1 VAQIKQTSSAK
12 KGGLFVGKSHAE
24 GGIPAIVTDTGQPI
38 EVEGGEAIINKKA
51 TALHWEELS
60 KINQSAGNGV
70 PIPPPDD
77 ADKVLDKYSQ
87 GGKITVKE
95 KKLVFDKWRKLVNM
109 TYTELSRY
117 FHSKDG
123 QTSGLTESEAK
134 SQGISSGRESAEW
147 ILKMKKTNWRKW
159 SDDMWKWANKQI
171 SFISRMS
178 GVQGNL
184 TDEKGK
190 KTPKYKALLIWG
202 NDPKKKN
209 AHKFATGG
217 SIQPESCIDFIKNS
231 EAIKNNGYYFEF
243 KNLLLSLGAYD
254 IEVPQIDSLVL
265 ITYNS
270 GGQENL
276 EAIDTIN
283 STELANNLAK
293 LLEVDIALARI
304 IVYEQTVKAKP
315 FEISLIDSIS
325 NKNIVIADRDT
336 IVCTNIDSDVSFKT
350 GGSTSTAEAI
360 KGLKAMLKFS
370 DDDEKAEILA
380 KINALETPAKKDFAS
395 GGHIAEK
402 TDNNKV
408 RTTKLRFHLGKGENF
423 MNWQVSHTNNKVVNY
438 YIPDDV
444 QIEML
449 NCKLVNSKTTA
460 KKIFSG
466 EINKTPISY
475 VQCEKIKISNKN
487 IKPVDPKSRLTYNPK
502 TAPNWF
508 DTNGKNID
516 NFVFEKLI
524 TFGRGVYYEAPDGKL
539 FAIGGFVD
547 DEEEFAGGGSVPE
560 DELIAIHNLNGGNI
574 IDANKI
580 GGLITP
586 SIAILKPE
594 MKFTQFGAITLI
606 CDKNLIDPQLNKY
619 GVKVFSGDVYSPTV
633 PRKLYY
639 FDKKEAENFANKVE
653 NKAYK
658 LSTDLG
664 SWARIGSNVANIVG
678 NYSNWFKDLGKY
690 SSKDLFRNYYESF
703 KLIFLIENNIPFK
716 IPKTKAKAY
725 LWNNMAFNLSE
736 EQIKSAKK
744 VYEEYKKNEY
754 TQTPELSRKFYEIIE
769 LSANNSF
776 EQYKDVSQQLYD
788 TFKNSFFKTLD
799 QYASKESVS
808 TGMVDSLGKYLYPQD
823 ILDEKEFEI
832 IVKRVV
838 SKHKIEYDQWL
849 KDFMDQWQGSSYFL
863 NGNEKES
870 WTLQNLV
877 DVTTGKIR
885 GQEKTLVYGLNKA
898 RSFAHKQFDSIA
910 DMKKSS
916 NLLEPTDEVNQLQ
929 DAQKDQ
935 FFELANQVKYNYTSQ
950 WDRLDDFS
958 KSFAD
963 YFKGKSLASALRSNG
978 FSPTESNIEDIKE
991 LANEIRKS
999 PVDYFEAKMQ
1009 RAVKLNEF
1017 KYAVVPKPTTPVDKE
1032 VIDILKEN
1040 GLKVFKYSTDEQ
1052 RTELVAEITKKK
1064 KVRFEDGGKVENQ
1077 NLSKESL
1084 EVIDNNYNAVF
1095 GFYDFDWNKE
1105 SERENYSEW
1114 LEKFYNQQ
1122 FTKNLDTA
1130 ISKIKSDIELLTK
1143 RKIAKL
1149 KLEAFEQLIIPA
1161 LGNEV
1166 LMPKL
1171 SVYEKLVLMNP
1182 SATIESIEKGFKEAK
1197 NIIDEDGS
1205 INQLKITESN
1215 IFEDDYINLPNFERF
1230 VKENPEYKGVFND
1243 WKKLFDEDIEL
1254 SVKNTYAFRYPTLE
1268 QLEKL
1273 YSELLSLQNQEESQI
1288 QFKDGG
1294 KITNGIKDF
1303 SKVKVT
1309 NDYYPQNIIAYV
1321 NPKELLDRHIIDE
1334 PDFAITIQRNQIG
1347 NRVEKAK
1354 KYLENY
1360 LNNPKLIDDRT
1371 GERTNYD
1378 ARFNASV
1385 VGIYDGILSFTDGR
1399 HRVLSA
1405 YLLGLK
1411 FVPISIPKN
1420 QIQIFKESFSSFILL
1435 DEDEKT
1441 SNSRFEKGG
1450 LIAPNGQRS
1459 GLYFTEIYNLVRTP
1473 EFKAWFGD
1481 WEEAYKT
1488 KDYDGVSKI
1497 IDENGEPLIC
1507 VHNTNNEFYEF
1518 DEFQIGSN
1526 TDQGYYGKGFYFT
1539 PTVGQSNYGHIEL
1552 NCFLNIKNPYFK
1564 HSSHRNYE
1572 LNSDDLKNKGYDGVV
1587 VYPNWIEN
1595 MSFENGVD
1603 KSEEVVTYYPEQIKL
1618 GNATNTTFDKY
1629 NPDIRFENGGAVKST
1644 SPDTYENKLL
1654 QIRVIG
1660 SENNYYKRVN
1670 QEWQFLTPD
1679 EVEILMNGTKHELE
1693 HTATIEAIKRRDI
1706 PNEIVATFIAYDH
1719 INEDPNYYQK
1729 LDKAIPEK
1737 MENGS
1742 KIEENKEP
1750 KMEEKNQ
1757 EIVGAVSKWN
1767 EVPVRWRNVKAVR
1780 PITFNLNPYDKNLN
1794 AIVKNFLDKDPLR
1807 PVMSV
1812 MHFADS
1818 GVVCTDAHKLL
1829 HIHYKNSDFK
1839 GNYATENTLKAYKYY
1854 KDEVK
1859 NIADADVKVKDDK
1872 FPNWEAVIPKES
1884 TFVYEVDTMKLYQY
1898 LQVAINYANPA
1909 SNAVIF
1915 KFDKNKQIGFNGKFM
1930 IQCLEAMMKMQ
1941 NCAKLYLHLTEP
1953 SRSMLI
1959 SYEKSITTTGN
1970 TYCLSMPILVPKLD
1984 EVKELKGMQ
1993 LYGAFD
1999 IDNNKY
2005 LTCYFDFEDNKIHN
2019 GDGSVADYQESYGDA
2034 NAMPLALI
2042 TMMDRAIKIAKPRL
2056 PILENICVDGN
2067 GIRVYN
2073 FDSFIEIANDWGLE
2087 NGLYQV
2093 KNNALVKNTF
2103 GSVDDYP
2110 RLNNRVST
2118 ANPKFTM
2125 DSDVF
2130 KFYLE
2135 KASQNA
2141 GNDDLRPVMKSIFF
2155 QYDRMP
2161 SLDIVA
2167 TDGITLFRGSLTK
2180 YAKNLPDEKFDF
2192 MMGEVKQLMNFV
2204 KNIDSK
2210 EISISVEDK
2219 RYRIDAGRLHFEAK
2233 LEDGKY
2239 PNWQSVV
2246 PNSFNKELIFDVK
2259 DLYVCMN
2266 NEASK
2271 MFAKETQLKADEI
2284 NIFNQNNKVFISN
2297 QPNEVKGIK
2306 QISTEICEL
2315 KIENKIFD
2323 ESKPFSSSENFIL
2336 LMPNSSTNGNYFNF
2350 KMSAL
2355 NKVIS
2360 TIGKEK
2366 VIVPYSDLNRAYI
2379 FTSDN
2384 LNYKTSD
2391 VYKPEKVKST
2401 PAVKTPRKSE
2411 NLAKPK
2417 LKGIP
2422 AKFKVGDYVFV
2433 NYGEEYG
2440 KSGFITKVMS
2450 YEQYPK
2456 SFKPDDSPMYEI
2468 TGTSKNIPEDNIE
2481 ISVKPTATKETP
2493 KFTPEVIKI
2502 IPKHQLSVLRGNNF
2516 SEMETAINILNMAVA
2531 RVPEIYKQTE
2541 IKDKVVY
2548 LHYFYGN
2555 QDWYVLELDKSTGE
2569 CYGYADLGY
2578 GAELGYM
2585 SIPEFVNNGKVE
2597 LDFYFE
2603 PKTWSKINKGNDS
2616 AFEKQTKAVKTPV
2629 KATEKIMG
2637 TEYTVGTKA
2646 HATAVAKKKH
2656 FDDLQKS
2663 ESGAKDDTQEIK
2675 QAIKGLEAFLKTS
2688 NMSSTNKARKEVE
2701 QAIKGLKALLK

>member
-1 VAQIKQTSSAK
+1 MAQIKQTSSAK

-60 KINQSAGNGV
+60 KINQSAGGGV

-77 ADKVLDKYSQ
+77 ADKVLEKFEQ

-117 FHSKDG
+117 YHSKDG

-134 SQGISSGRESAEW
+134 SQGISFGRESAEW

-178 GVQGNL
+178 GMQGNL

-209 AHKFATGG
+209 AHKFA
-217 SIQPESCIDFIKNS
+217 I
-231 EAIKNNGYYFEF
+231 
-243 KNLLLSLGAYD
+243 
-254 IEVPQIDSLVL
+254 
-265 ITYNS
+265 
-270 GGQENL
+270 
-276 EAIDTIN
+276 
-283 STELANNLAK
+283 
-293 LLEVDIALARI
+293 
-304 IVYEQTVKAKP
+304 
-315 FEISLIDSIS
+315 
-325 NKNIVIADRDT
+325 
-336 IVCTNIDSDVSFKT
+336 

-380 KINALETPAKKDFAS
+380 QIEALENSDSKSNQEYIDYLVDFAMVDGVELYRLSTFFAKNEIPTLGLLPEEIRLNPEYRRLKSDWEKANKKPHPKFNYPKNRDRVQEFKDRKIAKSIIDKKIQEIIDSESQTEKFKNGNIIKSLKEKQLEIINLTNPAPNEYNTWIRKVEDIKTADEVFSIAFKEGAMYPDFQTEAMIEALESGYITIFSSYPIKQGVFVTPSKMNALEYAGRK
-395 GGHIAEK
+395 AE
-402 TDNNKV
+402 
-408 RTTKLRFHLGKGENF
+408 
-423 MNWQVSHTNNKVVNY
+423 
-438 YIPDDV
+438 
-444 QIEML
+444 
-449 NCKLVNSKTTA
+449 
-460 KKIFSG
+460 KIFS
-466 EINKTPISY
+466 KK
-475 VQCEKIKISNKN
+475 VQLKDIAWIDESEGQ
-487 IKPVDPKSRLTYNPK
+487 Y
-502 TAPNWF
+502 AP
-508 DTNGKNID
+508 T
-516 NFVFEKLI
+516 E
-524 TFGRGVYYEAPDGKL
+524 
-539 FAIGGFVD
+539 
-547 DEEEFAGGGSVPE
+547 
-560 DELIAIHNLNGGNI
+560 
-574 IDANKI
+574 
-580 GGLITP
+580 
-586 SIAILKPE
+586 
-594 MKFTQFGAITLI
+594 
-606 CDKNLIDPQLNKY
+606 
-619 GVKVFSGDVYSPTV
+619 
-633 PRKLYY
+633 Y
-639 FDKKEAENFANKVE
+639 FDDGGTVE
-653 NKAYK
+653 KPK
-658 LSTDLG
+658 LS
-664 SWARIGSNVANIVG
+664 
-678 NYSNWFKDLGKY
+678 
-690 SSKDLFRNYYESF
+690 
-703 KLIFLIENNIPFK
+703 
-716 IPKTKAKAY
+716 
-725 LWNNMAFNLSE
+725 
-736 EQIKSAKK
+736 KK
-744 VYEEYKKNEY
+744 
-754 TQTPELSRKFYEIIE
+754 
-769 LSANNSF
+769 
-776 EQYKDVSQQLYD
+776 
-788 TFKNSFFKTLD
+788 
-799 QYASKESVS
+799 
-808 TGMVDSLGKYLYPQD
+808 
-823 ILDEKEFEI
+823 
-832 IVKRVV
+832 
-838 SKHKIEYDQWL
+838 
-849 KDFMDQWQGSSYFL
+849 
-863 NGNEKES
+863 
-870 WTLQNLV
+870 
-877 DVTTGKIR
+877 
-885 GQEKTLVYGLNKA
+885 
-898 RSFAHKQFDSIA
+898 
-910 DMKKSS
+910 
-916 NLLEPTDEVNQLQ
+916 
-929 DAQKDQ
+929 
-935 FFELANQVKYNYTSQ
+935 
-950 WDRLDDFS
+950 
-958 KSFAD
+958 
-963 YFKGKSLASALRSNG
+963 
-978 FSPTESNIEDIKE
+978 
-991 LANEIRKS
+991 
-999 PVDYFEAKMQ
+999 
-1009 RAVKLNEF
+1009 
-1017 KYAVVPKPTTPVDKE
+1017 
-1032 VIDILKEN
+1032 
-1040 GLKVFKYSTDEQ
+1040 
-1052 RTELVAEITKKK
+1052 
-1064 KVRFEDGGKVENQ
+1064 
-1077 NLSKESL
+1077 SL
-1084 EVIDNNYNAVF
+1084 EVIDNNYNEVF

-1114 LEKFYNQQ
+1114 LENFYNQQ

-1130 ISKIKSDIELLTK
+1130 ISKIKSDIELFKK

-1149 KLEAFEQLIIPA
+1149 KLEAFEELIIPA

-1182 SATIESIEKGFKEAK
+1182 SATIESIEKGFIEAK

-1205 INQLKITESN
+1205 INQLKITQSN

-1243 WKKLFDEDIEL
+1243 WKKLFDEEIEL
-1254 SVKNTYAFRYPTLE
+1254 SLKDTYAFRYPSLE

-1273 YSELLSLQNQEESQI
+1273 YLELLSLQNEEESQI

-1294 KITNGIKDF
+1294 KLLKRADGSYSQRGLWDNIRANAGSGKEPTKDMLEQEAKIKQKFHLGGDM
-1303 SKVKVT
+1303 SKH
-1309 NDYYPQNIIAYV
+1309 
-1321 NPKELLDRHIIDE
+1321 L
-1334 PDFAITIQRNQIG
+1334 
-1347 NRVEKAK
+1347 
-1354 KYLENY
+1354 
-1360 LNNPKLIDDRT
+1360 
-1371 GERTNYD
+1371 
-1378 ARFNASV
+1378 
-1385 VGIYDGILSFTDGR
+1385 
-1399 HRVLSA
+1399 
-1405 YLLGLK
+1405 
-1411 FVPISIPKN
+1411 
-1420 QIQIFKESFSSFILL
+1420 
-1435 DEDEKT
+1435 
-1441 SNSRFEKGG
+1441 
-1450 LIAPNGQRS
+1450 APNGQPS
-1459 GLYFTEIYNLVRTP
+1459 NLTHEQWHLVRTP

-1481 WEEAYKT
+1481 WENSPESA
-1488 KDYDGVSKI
+1488 SKVV
-1497 IDENGEPLIC
+1497 DENGEPL
-1507 VHNTNNEFYEF
+1507 VVYHGTNAEFTIF
-1518 DEFQIGSN
+1518 NDGA
-1526 TDQGYYGKGFYFT
+1526 YFT
-1539 PTVGQSNYGHIEL
+1539 DDYMNADGYAGGENVLEVFIK
-1552 NCFLNIKNPYFK
+1552 IKNPFIFNANRRK
-1564 HSSHRNYE
+1564 WDN
-1572 LNSDDLKNKGYDGVV
+1572 LNSKYGSSTQEIVSNLDENKYDGVIFNNINDNWFDDSGFPQN
-1587 VYPNWIEN
+1587 VYYTIN
-1595 MSFENGVD
+1595 S
-1603 KSEEVVTYYPEQIKL
+1603 KQIKL
-1618 GNATNTTFDKY
+1618 ADGTNTTFDKY
-1629 NPDIRFENGGAVKST
+1629 NPDIRFELGGIFHGSPYHFDRFLTSKMGSGIGQQDDGWGLYLTTDKESAKNYGKYIYETTLFKGKKPNEYNFLELKKPVPKDLVKKIVEAVYKYYNKEFDINKFNSYYDYVKNESLPKVDFNDFELIRFDYGGYLFYKTLSRTLGGDKKASLFLLDNGIDGLKSSLVEYGVNYRTDYVIFDENAITIEKTEYLPNNYYEDGGAVKLT
-1644 SPDTYENKLL
+1644 SPDIYENKLL

-1670 QEWQFLTPD
+1670 QEWNFLTPD
-1679 EVEILMNGTKHELE
+1679 EVERLKDGAKHELE
-1693 HTATIEAIKRRDI
+1693 HTATIEAIKRQDI

-1742 KIEENKEP
+1742 KIEEKKET
-1750 KMEEKNQ
+1750 KMEENQ
-1757 EIVGAVSKWN
+1757 PAEIVGTVSKWN
-1767 EVPVRWRNVKAVR
+1767 EVPARWRNVKATR

-1794 AIVKNFLDKDPLR
+1794 TIVKNFLSKDNLR
-1807 PVMSV
+1807 PIFSNIY
-1812 MHFADS
+1812 FDKN
-1818 GVVCTDAHKLL
+1818 GLVCTDAHKLL
-1829 HIHYKNSDFK
+1829 HIHYKHSDFS
-1839 GNYATENTLKAYKYY
+1839 GIYATPTSLKAYGYNKDVTVEEATKEIKDQKY
-1854 KDEVK
+1854 
-1859 NIADADVKVKDDK
+1859 A
-1872 FPNWEAVIPKES
+1872 NWEAVIPKES

-1915 KFDKNKQIGFNGKFM
+1915 KFDKNKQIGFNGKFT

-1941 NCAKLYLHLTEP
+1941 NCPKLYLHLTEA

-1959 SYEKSITTTGN
+1959 SYEKSITPTGN

-2005 LTCYFDFEDNKIHN
+2005 LTCYFDFEDNQIHN
-2019 GDGSVADYQESYGDA
+2019 GDGSVADYKESYGDA

-2042 TMMDRAIKIAKPRL
+2042 TMMDRAIKIAKPKL

-2087 NGLYQV
+2087 NGLYYV

-2180 YAKNLPDEKFDF
+2180 YASNLPDEKFDF

-2239 PNWQSVV
+2239 PNWQAVV
-2246 PNSFNKELIFDVK
+2246 PNSYNKELIFDVK

-2297 QPNEVKGIK
+2297 QPNELKNIK
-2306 QISTEICEL
+2306 QISTEICDL
-2315 KIENKIFD
+2315 KIENKTFD
-2323 ESKPFSSSENFIL
+2323 ESKTFSSSENFIL

-2401 PAVKTPRKSE
+2401 PAVQT
-2411 NLAKPK
+2411 
-2417 LKGIP
+2417 P
-2422 AKFKVGDYVFV
+2422 AKSKIIDTVG
-2433 NYGEEYG
+2433 
-2440 KSGFITKVMS
+2440 KIA
-2450 YEQYPK
+2450 PK
-2456 SFKPDDSPMYEI
+2456 P
-2468 TGTSKNIPEDNIE
+2468 
-2481 ISVKPTATKETP
+2481 ISVPKKETP

-2502 IPKHQLSVLRGNNF
+2502 MPKHQLSVLRANDF
-2516 SEMETAINILNMAVA
+2516 SEMETAINVLNMAVA
-2531 RVPEIYKQTE
+2531 RVPKLYGQDG
-2541 IKDKVVY
+2541 IKDKVIY

-2555 QDWYVLELDKSTGE
+2555 QDWYVAELDKSTGE
-2569 CYGYADLGY
+2569 CYGYADFGY

-2603 PKTWSKINKGNDS
+2603 PKTWSKINKDKDS
-2616 AFEKQTKAVKTPV
+2616 AFEKQNKAVKTPA

-2646 HATAVAKKKH
+2646 HATAVAKKKQ

-2663 ESGAKDDTQEIK
+2663 ESGVKDDTQEIQ

>member
-123 QTSGLTESEAK
+123 QTSGLTEAEAK

-178 GVQGNL
+178 GMQGEL

-209 AHKFATGG
+209 AYKFA
-217 SIQPESCIDFIKNS
+217 
-231 EAIKNNGYYFEF
+231 
-243 KNLLLSLGAYD
+243 
-254 IEVPQIDSLVL
+254 
-265 ITYNS
+265 
-270 GGQENL
+270 
-276 EAIDTIN
+276 
-283 STELANNLAK
+283 
-293 LLEVDIALARI
+293 
-304 IVYEQTVKAKP
+304 
-315 FEISLIDSIS
+315 
-325 NKNIVIADRDT
+325 
-336 IVCTNIDSDVSFKT
+336 T

-370 DDDEKAEILA
+370 DDNEKAEILA
-380 KINALETPAKKDFAS
+380 QIDALENSNSKSNQEYIDYLVDFAMIDGVELHRLYS
-395 GGHIAEK
+395 FLAKNEVPTVGLLPEEIRLNPEYRRLKSDWEKANKKPHPKFNYPKNRDRVQEFKDRKIAK
-402 TDNNKV
+402 SIID
-408 RTTKLRFHLGKGENF
+408 
-423 MNWQVSHTNNKVVNY
+423 
-438 YIPDDV
+438 
-444 QIEML
+444 
-449 NCKLVNSKTTA
+449 
-460 KKIFSG
+460 KKIQ
-466 EINKTPISY
+466 E
-475 VQCEKIKISNKN
+475 
-487 IKPVDPKSRLTYNPK
+487 
-502 TAPNWF
+502 
-508 DTNGKNID
+508 
-516 NFVFEKLI
+516 
-524 TFGRGVYYEAPDGKL
+524 
-539 FAIGGFVD
+539 
-547 DEEEFAGGGSVPE
+547 
-560 DELIAIHNLNGGNI
+560 I
-574 IDANKI
+574 IDADENQEFATGGQVKNSKYPISNTFGWTKEKI
-580 GGLITP
+580 VKYLKSQSSDTSSTYTLSKYISEFDNWQQLKEHIFYHGTSNYIERGLKP
-586 SIAILKPE
+586 SITMTEKQAE
-594 MKFTQFGAITLI
+594 
-606 CDKNLIDPQLNKY
+606 KY
-619 GVKVFSGDVYSPTV
+619 GGGGYGE
-633 PRKLYY
+633 RY
-639 FDKKEAENFANKVE
+639 F
-653 NKAYK
+653 
-658 LSTDLG
+658 G
-664 SWARIGSNVANIVG
+664 
-678 NYSNWFKDLGKY
+678 
-690 SSKDLFRNYYESF
+690 
-703 KLIFLIENNIPFK
+703 
-716 IPKTKAKAY
+716 
-725 LWNNMAFNLSE
+725 
-736 EQIKSAKK
+736 
-744 VYEEYKKNEY
+744 
-754 TQTPELSRKFYEIIE
+754 
-769 LSANNSF
+769 
-776 EQYKDVSQQLYD
+776 
-788 TFKNSFFKTLD
+788 
-799 QYASKESVS
+799 
-808 TGMVDSLGKYLYPQD
+808 
-823 ILDEKEFEI
+823 
-832 IVKRVV
+832 
-838 SKHKIEYDQWL
+838 
-849 KDFMDQWQGSSYFL
+849 
-863 NGNEKES
+863 
-870 WTLQNLV
+870 
-877 DVTTGKIR
+877 
-885 GQEKTLVYGLNKA
+885 
-898 RSFAHKQFDSIA
+898 
-910 DMKKSS
+910 
-916 NLLEPTDEVNQLQ
+916 
-929 DAQKDQ
+929 
-935 FFELANQVKYNYTSQ
+935 
-950 WDRLDDFS
+950 
-958 KSFAD
+958 
-963 YFKGKSLASALRSNG
+963 
-978 FSPTESNIEDIKE
+978 
-991 LANEIRKS
+991 
-999 PVDYFEAKMQ
+999 
-1009 RAVKLNEF
+1009 
-1017 KYAVVPKPTTPVDKE
+1017 
-1032 VIDILKEN
+1032 
-1040 GLKVFKYSTDEQ
+1040 
-1052 RTELVAEITKKK
+1052 
-1064 KVRFEDGGKVENQ
+1064 
-1077 NLSKESL
+1077 
-1084 EVIDNNYNAVF
+1084 
-1095 GFYDFDWNKE
+1095 
-1105 SERENYSEW
+1105 
-1114 LEKFYNQQ
+1114 
-1122 FTKNLDTA
+1122 
-1130 ISKIKSDIELLTK
+1130 ISLTK
-1143 RKIAKL
+1143 RKRTAESFSGSNSGVTIYPVILKRDAK
-1149 KLEAFEQLIIPA
+1149 IIERTDLTDASDIEEIVVDLYNSGVDAVWIGGGEEELTVVNPYSII
-1161 LGNEV
+1161 LYKDGSEYF
-1166 LMPKL
+1166 
-1171 SVYEKLVLMNP
+1171 SVYG
-1182 SATIESIEKGFKEAK
+1182 GFKSTPLT
-1197 NIIDEDGS
+1197 DEQIKD
-1205 INQLKITESN
+1205 L
-1215 IFEDDYINLPNFERF
+1215 Y
-1230 VKENPEYKGVFND
+1230 ENSKVI
-1243 WKKLFDEDIEL
+1243 W
-1254 SVKNTYAFRYPTLE
+1254 
-1268 QLEKL
+1268 EK
-1273 YSELLSLQNQEESQI
+1273 YSELYNKAESKDEANQVLRSI
-1288 QFKDGG
+1288 PKFKFKDGG
-1294 KITNGIKDF
+1294 VPEFHLGGDMSMHLAPNNQPSNLTHEQWHLVRTPEFKAWFGDWENSPESASQVVDENGEPLVVWRGESKNFNVFDYKKLGSKLKTAWRNAGFFFAPTKSSAEQYMFFMGSGLLKQFFLNIRNPYTLDSVEFFGTMDWGSLPTQRFKSNKLATDFAKEKIEEIKSENCDGAFVTILKNDNVVEIIAFNPNQIKLADGTNTTFDENNPDIRFKDGGEISDGIKDF
-1303 SKVKVT
+1303 SKVKIT

-1321 NPKELLDRHIIDE
+1321 DPKELLDRHLIDE
-1334 PDFAITIQRNQIG
+1334 PDFSILIKQNQIG

-1354 KYLENY
+1354 KYLEDY
-1360 LNNPKLIDDRT
+1360 LNNPKIIDDYT
-1371 GERTNYD
+1371 NQRTNYD

-1385 VGIYDGILSFTDGR
+1385 LGIYNGKLSFTDGR

-1420 QIQIFKESFSSFILL
+1420 QVQIFKESFSSLILL
-1435 DEDEKT
+1435 DEHENT

-1450 LIAPNGQRS
+1450 LIAPNGQPS

-1539 PTVGQSNYGHIEL
+1539 PTVGQSNYGQIEL

-1564 HSSHRNYE
+1564 QSSHRNYE
-1572 LNSDDLKNKGYDGVV
+1572 LNSDDLKDKGYDGVV

-1603 KSEEVVTYYPEQIKL
+1603 KNVEEIVTYYPEQIKL
-1618 GNATNTTFDKY
+1618 GNGTNTTFDKY
-1629 NPDIRFENGGAVKST
+1629 NPDIRFEDGGAVKST
-1644 SPDTYENKLL
+1644 SPDLYENKLL

-1670 QEWQFLTPD
+1670 QEWQFLTPN
-1679 EVEILMNGTKHELE
+1679 EIEKLKNGTKHELE

-1742 KIEENKEP
+1742 KIEENKDP

-1794 AIVKNFLDKDPLR
+1794 VIVKNFLDKDPLR

-1898 LQVAINYANPA
+1898 LQVAINYANPYT
-1909 SNAVIF
+1909 NGVIF
-1915 KFDKNKQIGFNGKFM
+1915 KFDKNMQIGFNGKFLM
-1930 IQCLEAMMKMQ
+1930 QCLEAMMKMQ
-1941 NCAKLYLHLTEP
+1941 NCPKLYLHLTQA

-1959 SYEKSITTTGN
+1959 SYEKSITPTGN
-1970 TYCLSMPILVPKLD
+1970 TYCLSMPILLPKLD
-1984 EVKELKGMQ
+1984 EIKELKGMQ

-2005 LTCYFDFEDNKIHN
+2005 LTCYFDFEDSQIHN

-2042 TMMDRAIKIAKPRL
+2042 TMMDRAIKIAKPKL

-2118 ANPKFTM
+2118 ANPKFTI

-2233 LEDGKY
+2233 LEDGKF

-2297 QPNEVKGIK
+2297 QPSERNNIK

-2401 PAVKTPRKSE
+2401 PAVKTPIKSE
-2411 NLAKPK
+2411 NIAKPS
-2417 LKGIP
+2417 I
-2422 AKFKVGDYVFV
+2422 AK
-2433 NYGEEYG
+2433 
-2440 KSGFITKVMS
+2440 
-2450 YEQYPK
+2450 
-2456 SFKPDDSPMYEI
+2456 
-2468 TGTSKNIPEDNIE
+2468 
-2481 ISVKPTATKETP
+2481 VKTVIIPTAKKETP

-2502 IPKHQLSVLRGNNF
+2502 MPKHQLSVLRANDF
-2516 SEMETAINILNMAVA
+2516 SEMETAINVLNMAVA
-2531 RVPEIYKQTE
+2531 RVPKLYGQDG
-2541 IKDKVVY
+2541 IKDKVIY

-2555 QDWYVLELDKSTGE
+2555 QDWYVAEMDKSTGE
-2569 CYGYADLGY
+2569 CFGYADFGY

-2603 PKTWSKINKGNDS
+2603 PKTWSKINKSKDS
-2616 AFEKQTKAVKTPV
+2616 AFEKQNKVKTIEPEEQSALLDEKWRAELKKTNGASPASEKARKELFDFNKKHFPV
-2629 KATEKIMG
+2629 IITLEELDDYLTNKKFESGDIDFSKISGWIDDSPFTKTINHKISNNDLGDKIGLKHSRGGGSAFRNFKPTKENAEIIKKAYEKLGYKVELNNNLPNTRSKATAKNDKEIINLGNSFSIEVEKQFDTKGNFTYGAILFYKGELFKYFVTIPNETKENALKNVYDYLPTLKILNKYKDLPRKGDYTVYYKDRGTSEMKFPFKDADAEQQANEFVNDVENLSKKYQKTLPAKPSEKEMDIESEINHYKNILKNIDKPLYKGYIKKNVEKIISELESKIKSTEKIMG

-2646 HATAVAKKKH
+2646 HATAIAKKKQ
-2656 FDDLQKS
+2656 FDDLEKS
-2663 ESGAKDDTQEIK
+2663 ESGTKDDTQEIK
-2675 QAIKGLEAFLKTS
+2675 NAIKGLEAFLFSFGATKT
-2688 NMSSTNKARKEVE
+2688 KANLQESLDV
-2701 QAIKGLKALLK
+2701 QSAIKGLKALLK